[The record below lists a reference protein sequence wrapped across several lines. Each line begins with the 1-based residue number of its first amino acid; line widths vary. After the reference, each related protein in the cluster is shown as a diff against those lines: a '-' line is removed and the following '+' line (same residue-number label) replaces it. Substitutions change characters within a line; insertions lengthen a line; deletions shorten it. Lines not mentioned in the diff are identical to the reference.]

1 MDRSNAAFDNEHDI
15 RRLPPIPLHKITPIP
30 LQPLRLNMKGSFDS
44 AGTQQPALALEWTG
58 LDYEVKT
65 KKTTKL
71 LVQGVSG
78 SVRAGEMLAGPY
90 LSNMRLPMLTVKSVM
105 GPSGAGKSTL
115 LDLLAGRKP
124 SSAGSVQ
131 LHTNYGIFRHDSAYV
146 EQEDALLGVLTV
158 AETLRFSALLA

>member
-1 MDRSNAAFDNEHDI
+1 MDRSYAAFDNEHDI
-15 RRLPPIPLHKITPIP
+15 RRLPPIPPHKIAPIA
-30 LQPLRLNMKGSFDS
+30 LQPLRLNMKSSLDS

-78 SVRAGEMLAGPY
+78 SVRAGEMLAGWY
-90 LSNMRLPMLTVKSVM
+90 LLNVSDPMLIVNTVL
-105 GPSGAGKSTL
+105 GPSGAGKSML

-124 SSAGSVQ
+124 PSAGDVQ
-131 LHTNYGIFRHDSAYV
+131 LHTNYGVFRHNSAYV

-158 AETLRFSALLA
+158 AETLRFSARLA